1 MCFFSYP
8 TYYERKVLGEG
19 LFDDEESDDFSS
31 LNLMPAAGGSRSF
44 LEKGLPT

>member
-1 MCFFSYP
+1 MDIICLFPLYP

-31 LNLMPAAGGSRSF
+31 LNLMPGF
-44 LEKGLPT
+44 